1 MNFLKITRPYI
12 LAAMLALPTAA
23 YAQQAP
29 AEDDSSGIADII
41 VTAQKRSENLQ
52 SVPVAVTAFSGD
64 TLAERGVVDMQ
75 SLSSLIPNMGFSNAY
90 SQVRITLRGLSFADL
105 AAQGGEARVAYHVD
119 GAYMA
124 MTGDI
129 GGTFYDIER
138 VEVNRGPQ
146 GTLFGRNATAG
157 TVNVVTRNPTD
168 TLSGYLNAEVGNYRA
183 VNVDGAISG
192 PLGDGVSARIAF
204 QSRNHAGYEYNV
216 PNQVDINNQSMQAV
230 RAKLMFDKSNNFTA
244 ILSADYVNEN
254 DRSGPLLVGFAVPNG
269 GAVFT
274 GLGAQ
279 YQDAGPNPNPRHNYS
294 GQLPL
299 TDKESYGAT
308 LDLKL
313 TLGEGLSIASLT
325 NYRHSK
331 FRFHDDMGTFNSGT
345 TGSGSVVESRQFE
358 KAEQFSE
365 ELRLSK
371 DFSFGNV
378 TLGGFL
384 YSQDYDTGGD
394 GTGVKGGN
402 AVLTQFG
409 SLLGSTIGF
418 PPSGYR
424 STPNLYVQ
432 GFIQGAGVRTRGE
445 AIFGEVT
452 FNLTDSTK
460 LIAGA
465 RYSWERRTLVN
476 STLGLDLVTLATD
489 PTFVLPAALPDQKTS
504 YRNFSPRVT
513 LQQELGPDAMVYAT
527 FAKGFKTGGF
537 NAAQYSSY
545 KPEILTDYEVGFKA
559 DLLDRKLRLNGAGFY
574 YDYQDLQTIVIPAN
588 QSVPGS
594 VNTNSNAK
602 VYGGELELTAV
613 PTPNFELNA
622 AVAVIH
628 GEFTSA
634 GITAGGFSV
643 KGNKLPWMPS
653 YTLSYGAQYTFP
665 ISNGGITLRV
675 DGQTKGKTFFTE
687 DNNPLVSQDAYTIV
701 NASIGW
707 HDADDRLSVTAFVRN
722 IGDTLAV
729 NGGFPLPGFLSGAIR
744 GSYDPPRTWGIRAGV
759 KF

>member
-1 MNFLKITRPYI
+1 MNLTIFARPCI
-12 LAAMLALPTAA
+12 MAAMLVTPGVAMAQSTPAA
-23 YAQQAP
+23 GAK
-29 AEDDSSGIADII
+29 ADGVQEII

-52 SVPVAVTAFSGD
+52 SVPVAVTAFTGD
-64 TLAERGVVDMQ
+64 TLAARGVTDFQ
-75 SLSSLIPNMGFSNAY
+75 SLAALVPNLGFSNAY

-129 GGTFYDIER
+129 GGTFYDIAR

-157 TVNVVTRNPTD
+157 TVNVITRNPTD
-168 TLSGYLNAEVGNYRA
+168 TLSGYLNAEVGNYNTA
-183 VNVDGAISG
+183 NVDGAISG

-204 QSRNHAGYEYNV
+204 QSRNRNGFEYNV
-216 PNQVDINNQSMQAV
+216 PNQVDINNQSSQAI
-230 RAKLMFDKSNNFTA
+230 RAKLMFNKTANFTA
-244 ILSADYVNEN
+244 ILSADYVRSNE
-254 DRSGPLLVGFAVPNG
+254 RLGPVLLGFSVPNG
-269 GAVFT
+269 GDVLT
-274 GLGAQ
+274 GFGAQ
-279 YQDAGPNPNPRHNYS
+279 YQDVGANPNRRNNYS

-299 TDKESYGAT
+299 TKRESYGAT

-313 TLGEGLSIASLT
+313 DLGNGFNVMSLT
-325 NYRHSK
+325 NFRHSDFK
-331 FRFHDDMGTFNSGT
+331 LHDDIGTYNPGT
-345 TGSGSVVESRQFE
+345 TGSGSLVESRQYE

-371 DFSFGNV
+371 DFNRGNI

-384 YSQDYDTGGD
+384 YSQNYDTGGD

-409 SLLGSTIGF
+409 SYLASVIGF
-418 PPSGYR
+418 PPGAYLA
-424 STPNLYVQ
+424 TPNQYTQ

-445 AIFGEVT
+445 AVFGEIT

-465 RYSWERRTLVN
+465 RYSSERRTLVN
-476 STLGLDLVTLATD
+476 STLGLDLLTLASD
-489 PTFVLPAALPDQKTS
+489 PNFTLPAALPAQKTS
-504 YRNFSPRVT
+504 YNNFSPRVT
-513 LQQELGPDAMVYAT
+513 LQQKLGGDAMIYAT
-527 FAKGFKTGGF
+527 YAKGFKTGGF

-545 KPEILTDYEVGFKA
+545 KPEVLTDYEVGFKA
-559 DLLDRKLRLNGAGFY
+559 DLVDKKLRVNGAGFY
-574 YDYQDLQTIVIPAN
+574 YDYQDLQTIIIPAD
-588 QSVPGS
+588 QSIPGS
-594 VNTNSNAK
+594 VNTNGNAK
-602 VYGGELELTAV
+602 VYGGEMELTAV
-613 PTPNFELNA
+613 PTSNLELNLA
-622 AVAVIH
+622 AAIIH
-628 GEFTSA
+628 GEFTNGA
-634 GITAGGFSV
+634 V
-643 KGNKLPWMPS
+643 KGKKLPFMPS
-653 YTLSYGAQYTFP
+653 FTLSYGAEYTVP

-687 DNNPLVSQDAYTIV
+687 DNNPLVSQGSYTIA

-707 HDADDRLSVTAFVRN
+707 HNADDRLSVTAFIRN
-722 IGDTLAV
+722 IGNTLAV

-744 GSYDPPRTWGIRAGV
+744 GSFDPPRTFGVRAGV

>member
-1 MNFLKITRPYI
+1 MNLIRITRPCI
-12 LAAMLALPTAA
+12 LAAMLVAPSAA
-23 YAQQAP
+23 FAQAEP
-29 AEDDSSGIADII
+29 AETANEGVGEII

-52 SVPVAVTAFSGD
+52 SVPVAVTAFTGD
-64 TLAERGVVDMQ
+64 TLAERGITDAQGLATLV
-75 SLSSLIPNMGFSNAY
+75 PNMGFSNAY

-129 GGTFYDIER
+129 GGTFYDMER

-157 TVNVVTRNPTD
+157 TVNVITRNPTD
-168 TLSGYLNAEVGNYRA
+168 TLSGYLNAEVGNYNTA
-183 VNVDGAISG
+183 NVDGAISG

-204 QSRNHAGYEYNV
+204 QSRNHSGYSYNV
-216 PNQVDINNQSMQAV
+216 PNQVDVMNQNSQAV
-230 RAKLMFDKSNNFTA
+230 RAKLMFNRSENFTA
-244 ILSADYVNEN
+244 ILSADYVRSNE
-254 DRSGPLLVGFAVPNG
+254 RVGPELVGFSVPG
-269 GAVFT
+269 GGDVLTTVF
-274 GLGAQ
+274 GAQ

-299 TDKESYGAT
+299 TKKESYGAT

-313 TLGEGLSIASLT
+313 DLGDSLSVVSLT
-325 NYRHSK
+325 NYRHSH
-331 FRFHDDMGTFNSGT
+331 FDLHDDLGTYNPGT
-345 TGSGSVVESRQFE
+345 TGSGSLIESRQFE
-358 KAEQFSE
+358 EAEQFSE

-371 DFSFGNV
+371 DFSRGNITV
-378 TLGGFL
+378 GGFL
-384 YSQDYDTGGD
+384 YSQDYDTGAD
-394 GTGVKGGN
+394 GTGVQGGN

-409 SLLGSTIGF
+409 SFLGAVIGF
-418 PPSGYR
+418 PPSGYN

-452 FNLTDSTK
+452 FDLTDSTK

-476 STLGLDLVTLATD
+476 STLGLDLLTLATD
-489 PTFVLPAALPDQKTS
+489 PSFVMPAPLPALKTS

-513 LQQELGPDAMVYAT
+513 LQQELGPDAMIYAT
-527 FAKGFKTGGF
+527 FSKGFKTGGF

-559 DLLDRKLRLNGAGFY
+559 DLLDKKLRLNGAGFY
-574 YDYQDLQTIVIPAN
+574 YDYKDLQTIVIPAD
-588 QSVPGS
+588 QSIPGS
-594 VNTNSNAK
+594 VNTNGNAK

-628 GEFTSA
+628 GEFTN
-634 GITAGGFSV
+634 GPV

-653 YTLSYGAQYTFP
+653 FTLSYGAQYTFP

-687 DNNPLVSQDAYTIV
+687 DNNPLVSQGAYTIA

-707 HDADDRLSVTAFVRN
+707 RDADDRLSVTAFVKN

-744 GSYDPPRTWGIRAGV
+744 GSYDPPRTYGIRAGV

>member
-1 MNFLKITRPYI
+1 MHFLKITRPCI
-12 LAAMLALPTAA
+12 LAAMLAMPATSFAQTAS
-23 YAQQAP
+23 
-29 AEDDSSGIADII
+29 EDEAKSGVSEII
-41 VTAQKRSENLQ
+41 VTAQKREENLQ
-52 SVPVAVTAFSGD
+52 DVPVAVSAFSGD
-64 TLAERGVVDMQ
+64 TLVERGVSDMQ
-75 SLSSLIPNMGFSNAY
+75 ALSGLIPNMGFSNAY

-129 GGTFYDIER
+129 GGTFYDMER

-168 TLSGYLNAEVGNYRA
+168 TFGGYLNAEVGNYNTA
-183 VNVDGAISG
+183 NIEGALSG
-192 PLGDGVSARIAF
+192 PLGDGISARIAF
-204 QSRNHAGYEYNV
+204 QSRNHGGYDFNV
-216 PNQVDINNQSMQAV
+216 PNKIDINNQSTQAV
-230 RAKLMFDKSNNFTA
+230 RAKLMFNKTENFTA
-244 ILSADYVNEN
+244 ILSADYFHEN
-254 DRSGPLLVGFAVPNG
+254 DRVGPLLVGFAVPNG
-269 GAVFT
+269 GAVLT
-274 GLGAQ
+274 GFGAQ
-279 YQDAGPNPNPRHNYS
+279 YKDTGANPDPRNNYS
-294 GQLPL
+294 GQIPL
-299 TDKESYGAT
+299 NEKESYGVT
-308 LDLKL
+308 LDMKL
-313 TLGEGLSIASLT
+313 DLADDFSVVSLT
-325 NYRHSK
+325 NYRKSDY
-331 FRFHDDMGTFNSGT
+331 RFYDDIGTFNSGT
-345 TGSGSVVESRQFE
+345 TGSGSLIESRQFE
-358 KAEQFSE
+358 RAKQFSQ

-371 DFSFGNV
+371 DFSRGNI

-409 SLLGSTIGF
+409 SYLASVIGF
-418 PPSGYR
+418 PPGAYL
-424 STPNLYVQ
+424 STPNLYTQ

-452 FNLTDSTK
+452 FNLTDTTK

-476 STLGLDLVTLATD
+476 STLGLDLLTLASD
-489 PTFVLPAALPDQKTS
+489 PSFVLPAALPAQKTS

-513 LQQELGPDAMVYAT
+513 LQQELGPNAMIYAT

-545 KPEILTDYEVGFKA
+545 KPEILTDYEAGFKA
-559 DLLDRKLRLNGAGFY
+559 DLLDRKLRLNGSAFY
-574 YDYQDLQTIVIPAN
+574 YDYQDLQTIVIPAD
-588 QSVPGS
+588 QTIPGS
-594 VNTNSNAK
+594 VNTNGDAK
-602 VYGGELELTAV
+602 VYGGELEMTAV
-613 PTPNFELNA
+613 PTANFELNA
-622 AVAVIH
+622 AIAVIH
-628 GEFTSA
+628 GEFTNGA
-634 GITAGGFSV
+634 V
-643 KGNKLPWMPS
+643 KGNRLPWMPS

-687 DNNPLVSQDAYTIV
+687 DNNPLVSQGAYTIA
-701 NASIGW
+701 NASIAW
-707 HDADDRLSVTAFVRN
+707 RDADDRLSVTVFVKN

-744 GSYDPPRTWGIRAGV
+744 GSYDPPRTWGARFGV